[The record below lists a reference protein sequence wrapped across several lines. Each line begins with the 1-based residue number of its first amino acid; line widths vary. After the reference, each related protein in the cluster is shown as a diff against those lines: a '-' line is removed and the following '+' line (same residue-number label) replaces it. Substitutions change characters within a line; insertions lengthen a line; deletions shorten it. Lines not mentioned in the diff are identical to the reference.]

1 MFVRY
6 KAGAGATTDNQH
18 DDDGDDDNVFH
29 DLQRHNF
36 NKKVV

>member
-18 DDDGDDDNVFH
+18 DDDDNVFH
-29 DLQRHNF
+29 DLHKENF